1 MVKNRMRAFTFLAGR
16 FVAGDTAADAI
27 KVVRKLNE
35 RGLKATLDF
44 LGEECRSRQ
53 KAADGTMEYVRLING
68 IAKAGLKCHVSI
80 KLTQFGLNLD
90 PALAKS
96 NIQRVLEAA
105 DKHGNFVRLDMEGS
119 DYTQK
124 TLDLFYEVFEHHRNV
139 GAVIQAYLLR
149 SKGDI
154 ERLNLAGA
162 RVRLCKGAYKEPAR
176 IAFQRKEKVN
186 ANFDLLT
193 RELLDKGDYPAIATH
208 DEERIQAAIDFAQ
221 EKGIPKEK
229 FEFQMLY
236 GLRPKRWDELAADG
250 YNVRV
255 YVPYGTHWAPYFV
268 RRIRER
274 KENWLFVLKNLV
286 SG

>member
-1 MVKNRMRAFTFLAGR
+1 MRALTFLASR
-16 FVAGDTAADAI
+16 FVAGDTAAEAI
-27 KVVRKLNE
+27 KAVSKLNE
-35 RGLKATLDF
+35 KGFKATLDF
-44 LGEECRSRQ
+44 LGEECRSQ
-53 KAADGTMEYVRLING
+53 HKAAEGTKEYLGLI
-68 IAKAGLKCHVSI
+68 KAIRSAGVDCNISV

-90 PALAKS
+90 PELAKS
-96 NIQRVLEAA
+96 NLLRVLDAA
-105 DKHGNFVRLDMEGS
+105 AESDNFVRVDMEGS
-119 DYTQK
+119 AYTQR
-124 TLDLFYEVFEHHRNV
+124 TLDMVEEVFRSRKNV

-154 ERLNLAGA
+154 EGLNKAGT

-176 IAFQRKEKVN
+176 IAFQKKEKVN
-186 ANFDLLT
+186 NSFDQLAGLLM
-193 RELLDKGDYPAIATH
+193 EGGAYPAIATH
-208 DEERIQAAIDFAQ
+208 DEDRIQAAMAYAA
-221 EKGIPKEK
+221 EKGIGKDK

-236 GLRPKRWDELAADG
+236 GLRPRRWEEIVSEG
-250 YNVRV
+250 YNMRV